1 MLLAYDS
8 ARIKQSSV
16 PHILFFSQVKL
27 GDTLDLVLSENPETN
42 TVTLMRVILRRVFT
56 DPGNTEKHKV
66 VIRRWKC
73 LELPREEAF
82 KP

>member
-1 MLLAYDS
+1 
-8 ARIKQSSV
+8 
-16 PHILFFSQVKL
+16 
-27 GDTLDLVLSENPETN
+27 
-42 TVTLMRVILRRVFT
+42 MRVILRRVFT

-66 VIRRWKC
+66 AIRRWKC